1 MNTVFVCKSG
11 GIMEQNQVKAA
22 AVGGGR
28 YYPRKMR
35 RGWCVAHRVSVC
47 GVAIERFGVNC
58 PTYAEAFS
66 RADRMNREEAAA
78 PEATESLMVET
89 ASGGTGE
96 HFPDV
101 RKGVQP

>member
-1 MNTVFVCKSG
+1 MKTT
-11 GIMEQNQVKAA
+11 ADL
-22 AVGGGR
+22 GGR

-58 PTYAEAFS
+58 ATYAEAFD
-66 RADRMNREEAAA
+66 RADRMNRKEAAT
-78 PEATESLMVET
+78 PEGTERSTAET
-89 ASGGTGE
+89 ASEGTGE

-101 RKGVQP
+101 RKGGRP

>member
-1 MNTVFVCKSG
+1 
-11 GIMEQNQVKAA
+11 MEQNQVKAA

-78 PEATESLMVET
+78 SEAAETLTVET
-89 ASGGTGE
+89 ASEGIEE

-101 RKGVQP
+101 RKEVRP

>member
-1 MNTVFVCKSG
+1 
-11 GIMEQNQVKAA
+11 MEQNQVKAA

>member
-1 MNTVFVCKSG
+1 MNRVLVCRNG

-58 PTYAEAFS
+58 ATYAEAFD
-66 RADRMNREEAAA
+66 RADRMNRKEAVA
-78 PEATESLMVET
+78 PEATEPSAAEAAEGET
-89 ASGGTGE
+89 EGQK
-96 HFPDV
+96 PDV
-101 RKGVQP
+101 RKGVRR

>member
-1 MNTVFVCKSG
+1 
-11 GIMEQNQVKAA
+11 MEQNQVKAA

-58 PTYAEAFS
+58 PAYAEAFS

-78 PEATESLMVET
+78 PEATESVTVET
-89 ASGGTGE
+89 ASEATRE

-101 RKGVQP
+101 RKGVRP

>member
-1 MNTVFVCKSG
+1 
-11 GIMEQNQVKAA
+11 MEQNQVKAT
-22 AVGGGR
+22 AVGGGK

-58 PTYAEAFS
+58 ATYAEAFD
-66 RADRMNREEAAA
+66 RADRMNREETAA
-78 PEATESLMVET
+78 PEATEPSAAEA
-89 ASGGTGE
+89 ASGGAGE

-101 RKGVQP
+101 RKEVRR

>member
-1 MNTVFVCKSG
+1 MKTT
-11 GIMEQNQVKAA
+11 ADP
-22 AVGGGR
+22 GGR

-58 PTYAEAFS
+58 ATYAEAFD
-66 RADRMNREEAAA
+66 RADRMNRKEAATL
-78 PEATESLMVET
+78 EGTERSTAET
-89 ASGGTGE
+89 ASEGTGE

-101 RKGVQP
+101 RKGVRP

>member
-1 MNTVFVCKSG
+1 MNRAFVCRNG

-58 PTYAEAFS
+58 ATYAEAFD
-66 RADRMNREEAAA
+66 RADRMNRKEAAT
-78 PEATESLMVET
+78 PEGTERSTAET
-89 ASGGTGE
+89 ASEGTGE
-96 HFPDV
+96 HFPDI
-101 RKGVQP
+101 RKGVRL

>member
-1 MNTVFVCKSG
+1 
-11 GIMEQNQVKAA
+11 MEQNQVKTTADL
-22 AVGGGR
+22 GGR

-58 PTYAEAFS
+58 ATYAEAFD
-66 RADRMNREEAAA
+66 RADRMNRKEAAT
-78 PEATESLMVET
+78 PEATERSTAET
-89 ASGGTGE
+89 ASEGAGE

-101 RKGVQP
+101 RKGVRP

>member
-1 MNTVFVCKSG
+1 
-11 GIMEQNQVKAA
+11 MEQNQVKAA

-66 RADRMNREEAAA
+66 RADRMNREEAAV
-78 PEATESLMVET
+78 PEATESLTVET
-89 ASGGTGE
+89 VSEGTGE

-101 RKGVQP
+101 RKGVRP

>member
-1 MNTVFVCKSG
+1 
-11 GIMEQNQVKAA
+11 MEQNQVKAA
-22 AVGGGR
+22 AVSGGR

-66 RADRMNREEAAA
+66 RADRMNREEAAV
-78 PEATESLMVET
+78 PEATESLTVET
-89 ASGGTGE
+89 ASEGAGE

-101 RKGVQP
+101 RKGVRP